1 MTCGLHAVI
10 SGILAGGILGFRNV
24 LIVSFAPTLA
34 IVSCLLGVVFF
45 WMACE

>member
-1 MTCGLHAVI
+1 MPCGLHAVI

-24 LIVSFAPTLA
+24 LSVSFAPALA
-34 IVSCLLGVVFF
+34 IFFRLFVVAF